1 MFTEEKYNN
10 DMPVHLLKK
19 IMQARKMFKDK
30 GITKSGYNQFQKF
43 SYYELKDIIPE
54 TIEICLELNIATRF
68 TYEYDHYT
76 LKIYDLDNEEE
87 TEFCM
92 PCKNYSEEGNINN
105 QLQNLGKIQT
115 YIRRY
120 LYMQFLDITENDVV
134 DASKPKEIKPKK
146 NLKYPIS

>member
-1 MFTEEKYNN
+1 MFTENIVKEE
-10 DMPVHLLKK
+10 MPVHLLRK
-19 IMQARKMFKDK
+19 IMLARKKFKDK
-30 GITKSGYNQFQKF
+30 GITKSGYNKFQNF

-54 TIEICLELNIATRF
+54 AIEICIELDMATRF
-68 TYEYDHYT
+68 TYENNHYA
-76 LKIYDLDNEEE
+76 LKIYDLENKEE

-92 PCKNYSEEGNINN
+92 PGKEYQNEGNINN

-134 DASKPKEIKPKK
+134 DAESKPKK
-146 NLKYPIS
+146 NLKYPVS

>member
-1 MFTEEKYNN
+1 MFTEKIVEDKI
-10 DMPVHLLKK
+10 PVNLYRK
-19 IMQARKMFKDK
+19 IMKARKMFKDK
-30 GITKSGYNQFQKF
+30 GITKSGFNKFQNF

-54 TIEICLELNIATRF
+54 AIEICIELDMATRF
-68 TYEYDHYT
+68 TYENNNYI
-76 LKIYDLDNEEE
+76 LKIYDLENEET

-92 PCKNYSEEGNINN
+92 PAKDYPNEGNINN

-134 DASKPKEIKPKK
+134 DAESKPKK
-146 NLKYPIS
+146 NLKHPVK